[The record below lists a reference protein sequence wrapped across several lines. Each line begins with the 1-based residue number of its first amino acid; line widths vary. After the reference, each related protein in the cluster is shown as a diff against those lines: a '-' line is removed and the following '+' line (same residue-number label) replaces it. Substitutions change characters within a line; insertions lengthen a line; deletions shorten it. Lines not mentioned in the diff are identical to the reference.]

1 MLVLLWALLLLPAAR
16 GGACEKR
23 ILAYL
28 PLLDDVPEVHRAGF
42 VEKHCMEQRWFQ
54 RLYETSKRD
63 FEQWR
68 VLEQEEM
75 GLDDVLAVES
85 LRDCF
90 RSFLNAK
97 NEHGTERLDFLDR
110 HLEFKQA
117 GGDKFT
123 SLSRACGLA
132 QSDFLSLG
140 ISEELFK
147 QPKAALFKNGGECG
161 KGLSKVPDNLFQGIV
176 QTITGALEDDSC
188 LLIATSP

>member
-1 MLVLLWALLLLPAAR
+1 M
-16 GGACEKR
+16 
-23 ILAYL
+23 
-28 PLLDDVPEVHRAGF
+28 
-42 VEKHCMEQRWFQ
+42 
-54 RLYETSKRD
+54 
-63 FEQWR
+63 
-68 VLEQEEM
+68 
-75 GLDDVLAVES
+75 
-85 LRDCF
+85 
-90 RSFLNAK
+90 
-97 NEHGTERLDFLDR
+97 DR

-176 QTITGALEDDSC
+176 QTITGALEDDFEEFFDSKTFLGC
-188 LLIATSP
+188 KGKKQVRKDLLSYGRLASRYCADQKSIYARGTKSKKQLLMQRVLRNWARKCKHFASYVPRYIVMLQRNRNEYEPPLPDEVPRVKT

>member
-75 GLDDVLAVES
+75 GLD
-85 LRDCF
+85 
-90 RSFLNAK
+90 
-97 NEHGTERLDFLDR
+97 EH
-110 HLEFKQA
+110 H
-117 GGDKFT
+117 
-123 SLSRACGLA
+123 
-132 QSDFLSLG
+132 
-140 ISEELFK
+140 
-147 QPKAALFKNGGECG
+147 AALGRSMQVLGQMMHR
-161 KGLSKVPDNLFQGIV
+161 KVFTPVRKEVEGRDDIKKRLNDRKKVRSDYEAYRRKQLQQASSDPGNAAVYEANLENAR
-176 QTITGALEDDSC
+176 QTF
-188 LLIATSP
+188 